1 MAQVPII
8 RRKPEG
14 GQDFLLALTITHP
27 DTPEGPQINLIWDG
41 VWAKENNLPPVIAQQ
56 VFASAL
62 QTLFAGALV
71 VCGNVMAPPQR
82 DS

>member
-14 GQDFLLALTITHP
+14 GQDFLLTLTISHP
-27 DTPEGPQINLIWDG
+27 DGPEGPQVNFLWDG
-41 VWAKENNLPPVIAQQ
+41 EWAKATGFPPVAAQQ
-56 VFASAL
+56 VFLVAL
-62 QTLFAGALV
+62 QTVFAAGLV